1 MFEKIKRKLKK
12 FAILCIP
19 MYIFSVY
26 FALVYQHFTFSK
38 EVKWSLG
45 PLLKNI
51 GGLGFPFKES
61 LIILGILLLVTGF
74 LIYQSKKDNFE
85 EDERNFKYSD
95 SGVYGTAGLLTES
108 ELKGYCKVNNAKE
121 AEGVILGQLDET
133 GNRIVNT
140 DMNSRMNKHVAI
152 FGASGTG
159 KSRCYARP
167 FIINAVKRRESIIV
181 TDPKGELYE
190 STAKYLQDNGYIVKI
205 FDLVHPAKSDGWNM
219 LKEIR
224 GDELRAQILANVI
237 MNNTGAG
244 NNVFDSSAESL
255 LKALML

>member
-95 SGVYGTAGLLTES
+95 SGVYGTAGLLTNTLLYS
-108 ELKGYCKVNNAKE
+108 ELQVQVN
-121 AEGVILGQLDET
+121 
-133 GNRIVNT
+133 
-140 DMNSRMNKHVAI
+140 HV
-152 FGASGTG
+152 
-159 KSRCYARP
+159 
-167 FIINAVKRRESIIV
+167 VMHV
-181 TDPKGELYE
+181 
-190 STAKYLQDNGYIVKI
+190 
-205 FDLVHPAKSDGWNM
+205 
-219 LKEIR
+219 
-224 GDELRAQILANVI
+224 
-237 MNNTGAG
+237 
-244 NNVFDSSAESL
+244 L
-255 LKALML
+255 LL

>member
-1 MFEKIKRKLKK
+1 MINKVKSKLKK
-12 FAILCIP
+12 FVIICIP
-19 MYIFSVY
+19 TYLFSMYLAFV
-26 FALVYQHFTFSK
+26 FQHFKSAN
-38 EVKWSLG
+38 ELKWSLG
-45 PLLKNI
+45 PLFKDI
-51 GGLGFPFKES
+51 GVLGFPFKES
-61 LIILGILLLVTGF
+61 LIILGMLLLVTGF
-74 LIYQSKKDNFE
+74 LIHQSKKDNFE

-108 ELKGYCKVNNAKE
+108 ELKGYCKVNNAKD

-190 STAKYLQDNGYIVKI
+190 STANICKTTDILLKYLI
-205 FDLVHPAKSDGWNM
+205 
-219 LKEIR
+219 
-224 GDELRAQILANVI
+224 
-237 MNNTGAG
+237 
-244 NNVFDSSAESL
+244 
-255 LKALML
+255 